1 MSKSFLVTIN
11 NPKDVFE
18 PDRIDGAKYAVWQ
31 LERGESGEL
40 GMRHVESIRG

>member
-11 NPKDVFE
+11 NPDDVFD
-18 PDRIDGAKYAVWQ
+18 PAAAGATYAVWQ

-40 GMRHVESIRG
+40 GMCHLESLFR

>member
-11 NPKDVFE
+11 NPTDVLD
-18 PDRIDGAKYAVWQ
+18 PDAIDGASYAVWQ

-40 GMRHVESIRG
+40 GMCHLESLFR